1 VLAHA
6 PYQLDYI
13 TFKTGAVS
21 INGLDVERYEK
32 DSSFIANTIKIADPV
47 LTVYRDKK
55 PPVSPIKKAKP
66 LPVDM
71 IKRIPFPVL
80 IEAVQIE
87 DGTITYNEKNGSS
100 RKEGQILL
108 SNVSGTFENIKNS
121 NLQDGDTLTLRLNS
135 RLMDSASITLNL
147 KESYTDTLS
156 GFLLNGKISS
166 ADLSI
171 LNPFLVPLSNI
182 KITSGILD
190 SIVFQSLGRKDVSLG
205 RMNMHYR
212 KLRIKQIKDG
222 DPNISTFKQKVISV
236 LANTFVIRSNN
247 SKRTGIIY
255 LQRYGHKSFV
265 NFIVH
270 STMSGIMSS
279 IGVRKNEK
287 YIKQYKQQL
296 KDSNLQ
302 PVKL

>member
-1 VLAHA
+1 MKANVSAWLKIPEGKFVDSNTTLKWYNANYNNSSRTLSLDSFVYCPTQPLDSVLAHA

-87 DGTITYNEKNGSS
+87 DGTITYNEKNESS

-135 RLMDSASITLNL
+135 RLMDSAGITLNL
-147 KESYTDTLS
+147 KESYTDT
-156 GFLLNGKISS
+156 
-166 ADLSI
+166 
-171 LNPFLVPLSNI
+171 
-182 KITSGILD
+182 
-190 SIVFQSLGRKDVSLG
+190 
-205 RMNMHYR
+205 
-212 KLRIKQIKDG
+212 
-222 DPNISTFKQKVISV
+222 
-236 LANTFVIRSNN
+236 
-247 SKRTGIIY
+247 
-255 LQRYGHKSFV
+255 
-265 NFIVH
+265 
-270 STMSGIMSS
+270 
-279 IGVRKNEK
+279 
-287 YIKQYKQQL
+287 
-296 KDSNLQ
+296 
-302 PVKL
+302 